1 MELITEYKYL
11 DYYIYKK
18 TLDSEGPGQEGELGG
33 KTPQKRG
40 VFPPNSPTTSL
51 KMKLFTLI
59 FII

>member
-33 KTPQKRG
+33 KTP
-40 VFPPNSPTTSL
+40 
-51 KMKLFTLI
+51 LF
-59 FII
+59 